1 MHGGNLKLTIR
12 QLHDHLVA
20 EQTKSY
26 IWTVNE
32 YQFFR
37 AEKESNIWARTGYIL
52 LTDFYRIL
60 HYVLF
65 RAPATTAS
73 IIGVSKMDQD

>member
-1 MHGGNLKLTIR
+1 MR

-26 IWTVNE
+26 NIRAVNK

-37 AEKESNIWARTGYIL
+37 AEKESSTWARTGYSL

-60 HYVLF
+60 HYVSF
-65 RAPATTAS
+65 RTPATTAS
-73 IIGVSKMDQD
+73 IIGVSKMDHH